1 MSELITLITP
11 LFLGI
16 VFIIVSMTLMSKRNK
31 IIQNGIEVEGVIFDF
46 EASHVSNNNF
56 LKYPIIRFVTEEG
69 LWITKTSDYSFP
81 FLKKGSKVTVIYN
94 KDKPEDFIFKTSIDI
109 SKLAY
114 LFLIPGIIIL
124 LIGLWFAYRYL
135 IS

>member
-1 MSELITLITP
+1 MTGLITLITP

-46 EASHVSNNNF
+46 EVSDVSNNNF
-56 LKYPIIRFVTEEG
+56 LKYPIIRFVTKEG
-69 LWITKTSDYSFP
+69 LWITKTSDYSLP
-81 FLKKGSKVTVIYN
+81 FLKKGNKVSVLNN

-109 SKLAY
+109 GKLVY
-114 LFLIPGIIIL
+114 LLLILGIIIL